1 MSYHYYQLGVA
12 ADEKWKP
19 VHASKLDT
27 IEGAMFCTILSVD
40 SPIPD
45 DATKE
50 QLADTKY
57 RGKLYFDLDDASS
70 PASTAKHAQTLI
82 GKLEE
87 HGVFARQLEIYASG
101 GKGFH
106 ILVPEECFLTKPP
119 KAGMAF
125 LPAIYKEMAFALA
138 VESLDFRVYTAR
150 KGRMFRRANVERPN
164 GLYKVRI
171 SAEELATLAEIA
183 DKDEAEAAYKQMC
196 SAPRRALDVE
206 SDLPELATGLM
217 ALFDQ
222 SKAKVSKAA
231 NRSKKKR
238 TVTLPKEMPSFDALL
253 RGEGIKPD
261 TGFHQIAMQVA
272 ITAHARNMT
281 REELLAAAE
290 GLCENHESDGN
301 RYNTASKRRAELA
314 RMWEYTDDN
323 PCYEYSPAAVT
334 SLLTHTAP
342 DMHGLAV
349 SEEEVA
355 EAIAET
361 AGEEVEAEEFNH
373 AGLIMTRQ
381 GSYTMTENGPKM
393 VTAVSFDN
401 VTELVSAEDN
411 RVTVVEADVYVA
423 GRKVSQSIPMELD
436 SFNSVSSINKLLM
449 RHGQSFSGNDVQAR
463 GLYLRMIQKARKAN
477 RRMYVS
483 SREGLDLVKIPGH
496 ENELVRKG
504 FLIWSDNRGVSVQPS
519 VSESGV
525 QMKFVGFPD
534 PHGQFQTDLEDAPR
548 LVEWLKEG
556 DNKESL
562 RVFLNDLLRCQS
574 PSHIGKL
581 LGWMVAAYWRMLFH
595 EKYDKFPLL
604 HINGAA
610 GQGKSLRK
618 GTLVIRADGTRDA
631 IENIKVGDKL
641 LGPDGSIRNVLAL
654 GRGRETM
661 YKVSPVKGEPYYVNE
676 SHILS
681 LKRSYAGTCRLSDGR
696 YVGNDVDILNVNVKV
711 WSESSAATQ
720 KLFKGYRAGQ
730 VEFHREQK
738 ALVVPPYILGIWI
751 GDGNSDSAVITKS
764 RGTKMVEAW
773 NSYGRELGMKVTETV
788 LSPKCSR
795 FRLSEQTQ
803 VSYNEVANRLR
814 TIGVLNNKHIPDE
827 YLYSTAENRLQLLA
841 GLMDSDGNQ
850 SYGGYDWIGKDKKI
864 ADAIIFLARSLGFA
878 AYLKESVKT
887 IKSISFTGD
896 YWRVH
901 ISGDCERI
909 PCKDK
914 PAPVR
919 KQVKNVLVS
928 GLTFKKLDEEDY
940 YGVCLDGDKL
950 FLLGDFTVT
959 HNTETTKLFC
969 NLHYFNS
976 EPKMLTPIS
985 TLFAVASSMSGS
997 SSIPLVLDEFKPA
1010 EMNPQLYDKFKLLL
1024 RDAYNCRAVERGG
1037 GTRES
1042 SDYRSVHKT
1051 QLAAPLVFISEAA
1064 ESESALMERVVLLT
1078 QIKPPAIQMSEN
1090 YMRFS
1095 RAVDKK
1101 DLLGM
1106 LGKYIA
1112 AGIIK
1117 RTTLESFAEEF
1128 NVIYN
1133 ATRKELM
1140 LSADDVDLTPEV
1152 LSKKSGAKER
1162 TVFNYS
1168 VVKFGLRKIEN
1179 LIQGIFGEEFTQ
1191 LFTEMQAT
1199 VCSSVDDIQAQT
1211 VPEWLKVLNTFTD
1224 MAHLDPESTCF
1235 LVPGKDY
1242 AAVSYGG
1249 AACMEFNLR
1258 SCYHKYRQYMAISR
1272 TKPLFPGESAFVFA
1286 MGNTPALVAKN
1297 AEVELQVPGGSYVF
1311 NLAELRSNG
1320 YMAP

>member
-57 RGKLYFDLDDASS
+57 SGKLYFDLDDASS
-70 PASTAKHAQTLI
+70 PASTAKYAQALI

-87 HGVFARQLEIYASG
+87 HGVFPRQLEIYASG

-183 DKDEAEAAYKQMC
+183 DKDEAEATYKQMC

-206 SDLPELATGLM
+206 SDLPELSTGLM

-238 TVTLPKEMPSFDALL
+238 VVTLPKEMPSFDALL
-253 RGEGIKPD
+253 RGEGIKSD
-261 TGFHQIAMQVA
+261 IGFHQIAMQVA

-281 REELLAAAE
+281 RDELLAAAE
-290 GLCENHESDGN
+290 GLCSNHESDGY

-323 PCYEYSPAAVT
+323 PCYEYSAAAVT
-334 SLLTHTAP
+334 TLLTHTAP
-342 DMHGLAV
+342 DMHGIVV

-355 EAIAET
+355 EAIADREGAT
-361 AGEEVEAEEFNH
+361 EEVEEFGH

-381 GSYTMTENGPKM
+381 GAYTMTENGPKM

-423 GRKVSQSIPMELD
+423 GRRVSQGTPMELD
-436 SFNSVSSINKLLM
+436 SFNSVSSVNKLLM
-449 RHGQSFSGNDVQAR
+449 RHGQAFSGNDVQAR
-463 GLYLRMIQKARKAN
+463 GLYLRMIEKARKAN

-483 SREGLDLVKIPGH
+483 NREGLDLIKIPGH
-496 ENELVRKG
+496 ENEAVRKG
-504 FLIWSDNRGVSVQPS
+504 FMVWSDNRGVAVQPNIT
-519 VSESGV
+519 EAGV

-534 PHGQFQTDLEDAPR
+534 PHGQFQTDLEDAPK
-548 LVEWLKEG
+548 LVEWLKDEDG
-556 DNKESL
+556 LNKESL
-562 RVFLNDLLRCQS
+562 RVFLKDLLTCQS
-574 PSHIGKL
+574 PSHVGKL

-610 GQGKSLRK
+610 GQGKCL
-618 GTLVIRADGTRDA
+618 GVDTPILLADGT
-631 IENIKVGDKL
+631 IKKVQDVVVGDKL
-641 LGPDGSIRNVLAL
+641 LGPDGTVRNVLSTVKGQEQL
-654 GRGRETM
+654 YR
-661 YKVSPVKGEPYYVNE
+661 VIPVKGDPYVVNE

-681 LKRSYAGTCRLSDGR
+681 LRKSDRGNLRLAGGRVVKDGSD
-696 YVGNDVDILNVNVKV
+696 IVNVDVKTIYDTPAKV
-711 WSESSAATQ
+711 AIKLKGWRASE
-720 KLFKGYRAGQ
+720 LEFP
-730 VEFHREQK
+730 VEKSE
-738 ALVVPPYILGIWI
+738 LPVDPYWLGAWL
-751 GDGNSDSAVITKS
+751 GDGNSTDVAIYKPECNMTRWLS
-764 RGTKMVEAW
+764 
-773 NSYGRELGMKVTETV
+773 SYAQKLGMTVKCYSYEGKCPGWAITGSDRAENPLREFIKAEMQNGKRIPNAYKVASLQE
-788 LSPKCSR
+788 
-795 FRLSEQTQ
+795 
-803 VSYNEVANRLR
+803 RLR
-814 TIGVLNNKHIPDE
+814 
-827 YLYSTAENRLQLLA
+827 LLA
-841 GLMDSDGNQ
+841 GLLDSDGHM
-850 SYGGYDWIGKDKKI
+850 SYSGFDWLSKDEELAKDF
-864 ADAIIFLARSLGFA
+864 AFLCRSVGLA
-878 AYLKESVKT
+878 AYIQKCVKT
-887 IKSISFTGD
+887 IKSVGFTGT

-901 ISGDCERI
+901 VSGDCDKI
-909 PCKDK
+909 PCLDK
-914 PAPVR
+914 KAPPR
-919 KQVKNVLVS
+919 KQVKRHLVH
-928 GLTFKKLDEEDY
+928 GITIEKLDVGDY
-940 YGVCLDGDKL
+940 YGFELDGDKL

-969 NLHYFNS
+969 NLHYYNS
-976 EPKMLTPIS
+976 EPKMLTPTS
-985 TLFAVASSMSGS
+985 TLFAVANSIAGS
-997 SSIPLVLDEFKPA
+997 ASIPLVLDEFKPA

-1037 GTRES
+1037 GTREN

-1064 ESESALMERVVLLT
+1064 ESESALMERVVLVT

-1090 YMRFS
+1090 YLRFS
-1095 RAVDKK
+1095 RAVEKK

-1106 LGKYIA
+1106 MGKYIA

-1117 RTTLESFAEEF
+1117 RTTMESFTEEF
-1128 NVIYN
+1128 NTIYN

-1140 LSADDVDLTPEV
+1140 LSADDVDLTPEM
-1152 LSKKSGAKER
+1152 LTKKSGAKER

-1168 VVKFGLRKIEN
+1168 VVKFGLVKFSR
-1179 LIQGIFGEEFTQ
+1179 LIQGIFGDEFDA
-1191 LFTEMQAT
+1191 LFQAMQNT

-1224 MAHLDPESTCF
+1224 MAHIDPESPCF
-1235 LVPGKDY
+1235 LIKGKDY
-1242 AAVSYGG
+1242 AVVDYGG

-1272 TKPLFPGESAFVFA
+1272 SKPLFPGESAFVFA
-1286 MGNTPALVAKN
+1286 MGNTPSLVAK
-1297 AEVELQVPGGSYVF
+1297 AAQVELQVPGGSHVF
-1311 NLAELRSNG
+1311 SLSELRSNG

>member
-27 IEGAMFCTILSVD
+27 IDGAMFSTILSVD
-40 SPIPD
+40 SPIAD

-50 QLADTKY
+50 QLAETRY
-57 RGKLYFDLDDASS
+57 SGKLYFDLDDASS

-87 HGVFARQLEIYASG
+87 HGVFSRQLEIYASG

-253 RGEGIKPD
+253 RGEGLKSDI
-261 TGFHQIAMQVA
+261 GFHQIAMQVA

-610 GQGKSLRK
+610 GQGK
-618 GTLVIRADGTRDA
+618 
-631 IENIKVGDKL
+631 
-641 LGPDGSIRNVLAL
+641 
-654 GRGRETM
+654 
-661 YKVSPVKGEPYYVNE
+661 
-676 SHILS
+676 
-681 LKRSYAGTCRLSDGR
+681 
-696 YVGNDVDILNVNVKV
+696 
-711 WSESSAATQ
+711 
-720 KLFKGYRAGQ
+720 
-730 VEFHREQK
+730 
-738 ALVVPPYILGIWI
+738 
-751 GDGNSDSAVITKS
+751 
-764 RGTKMVEAW
+764 
-773 NSYGRELGMKVTETV
+773 
-788 LSPKCSR
+788 
-795 FRLSEQTQ
+795 
-803 VSYNEVANRLR
+803 
-814 TIGVLNNKHIPDE
+814 
-827 YLYSTAENRLQLLA
+827 
-841 GLMDSDGNQ
+841 
-850 SYGGYDWIGKDKKI
+850 
-864 ADAIIFLARSLGFA
+864 
-878 AYLKESVKT
+878 
-887 IKSISFTGD
+887 
-896 YWRVH
+896 
-901 ISGDCERI
+901 
-909 PCKDK
+909 
-914 PAPVR
+914 
-919 KQVKNVLVS
+919 
-928 GLTFKKLDEEDY
+928 
-940 YGVCLDGDKL
+940 
-950 FLLGDFTVT
+950 
-959 HNTETTKLFC
+959 TETTKLFC

-1191 LFTEMQAT
+1191 LFAEMQAT